1 MLGSAQW
8 GWNTTR
14 EEAFRLLD
22 AWLETGRREIDCATN
37 YPINRNPADFRAA
50 ENILA
55 EYIGAHGLHDLRITM
70 KIGSL
75 DNMRTPDVNLSPSF
89 ILMMAEEYLRIF
101 GGNLD
106 CLMLHWDNR
115 EEIADIRA
123 SLETLAGLQQAA
135 NIRPGLSGV
144 RRPDLYATASE
155 GMEVSFDIQLK
166 HNVLQSDFE
175 RYAPL
180 RGNPAGTHRFFA
192 YGINAGGVKLDAQ
205 YAPDSVFLAR
215 GGQPET
221 LAARLETLRAAL
233 PDWNTAF
240 VRPPLKTM
248 NQVGL
253 VFAGF
258 HPGLQGILLGVS
270 SVAQLAQT
278 LDFYRNF
285 DVFDYTDVWQAL
297 NKIAR

>member
-14 EEAFRLLD
+14 DEAFRLLD
-22 AWLETGRREIDCATN
+22 AWLETGRRDIDCATN
-37 YPINRNPADFRAA
+37 YPINRIPADFQAA
-50 ENILA
+50 QNILA
-55 EYIGAHGLHDLRITM
+55 EYIRAHGLHDLRITM

-89 ILMMAEEYLRIF
+89 ILMMAEEYRRIY
-101 GGNLD
+101 GDNLD

-115 EEIADIRA
+115 DNAAGIRA
-123 SLETLAGLQQAA
+123 SLETLAGLQQTTG
-135 NIRPGLSGV
+135 IRPGLSGIKY
-144 RRPDLYATASE
+144 PESYAAASE
-155 GMEVSFDIQLK
+155 GLSLSFDIQLK
-166 HNVLQSDFE
+166 HNVLHSDFE

-180 RGNPAGTHRFFA
+180 RTQESANRFFA
-192 YGINAGGVKLDAQ
+192 YGINAGGIKLDEQ
-205 YAPDSVFLAR
+205 YTSGSVFLAR
-215 GGQPET
+215 GGQPEQV
-221 LAARLETLRAAL
+221 AAMLEKLRAAL

-248 NQVGL
+248 NQIGL

-270 SVAQLAQT
+270 SVAQLTQT

-297 NKIAR
+297 NKMAR